1 MILLCICY
9 FLVPKALKNLEF
21 PFKILEI
28 SYLNGDNI
36 DNNKKNA
43 KLVIQ
48 YYPNKENYDKEK
60 FFGK

>member
-21 PFKILEI
+21 PFKILET
-28 SYLNGDNI
+28 SYLNGDNV
-36 DNNKKNA
+36 DNNQKNA

-48 YYPNKENYDKEK
+48 YYPNHENYNKEK
-60 FFGK
+60 FFSK

>member
-9 FLVPKALKNLEF
+9 FLVPKALKYLEF

-28 SYLNGDNI
+28 SYLNGDNV